1 MYRTVVQ
8 RSASCASSSSPPGPI
23 TALPSTLRS
32 FCSSFVAWSSWRH
45 RTPDRWSFT
54 AGNRYVNILTANYCN
69 ARLNWTSKLHFLYF
83 TFHHCCDRVVNW
95 HQFTMRSQQS
105 WNVKYRKCNFVNW
118 YQLGNRSQEGRS
130 QNQCR
135 ENKGNAD
142 LQGTSDRP
150 SHCWRTEHRW
160 CGSVHLPW

>member
-1 MYRTVVQ
+1 MTYNVFSGTLNHTHFTSLHLIKAVCVWCRTVVQ

-32 FCSSFVAWSSWRH
+32 CCSSFVAWSSWRH
-45 RTPDRWSFT
+45 RTPDQWSFT

-83 TFHHCCDRVVNW
+83 TFRHCRDRVVNW
-95 HQFTMRSQQS
+95 CQFTMRSHQS

-118 YQLGNRSQEGRS
+118 YQLGI
-130 QNQCR
+130 
-135 ENKGNAD
+135 
-142 LQGTSDRP
+142 
-150 SHCWRTEHRW
+150 
-160 CGSVHLPW
+160 LPRIV